1 MAKLKW
7 IALLLPLIFLNF
19 IPRPL
24 QREAVVKYVIGEVEA
39 LSGQQTG
46 WRNLKINN
54 TLIEGDRIKT
64 ALNSR
69 VELTMPDGTILKIN
83 ENTIFD
89 IDEIKIPD
97 EDHEDKMVFTL
108 WAGNI
113 WAKFTKLISPRQE
126 RRVESPGAVVAIRG
140 TTIEMNVDM
149 DQNTR
154 VRVAEGSVVVKSK
167 DTQGEVTVSA
177 NQETFIARGKAPS
190 RPSSIQTQPE
200 VKESTKYMFTVNLKS
215 PIITEPS
222 VLVSGL
228 QLTGWV
234 PKGSQLIANQVTVQV
249 GFDGTFNTRV
259 RVQEGLNRINL
270 TAKHGKKSETRE
282 LKVYVNTKRP
292 EIRLSSPL
300 VAGFYNRR
308 DYSLSGAVFDLT
320 PGDRIKVYINKEEV
334 VEVIGRGSFNRTVIL
349 NEGKN
354 DIRVV
359 AKDRSGNTTEISQRL
374 FLDTVKPILTVT
386 EPAQQIHYRF
396 EPPAPPTVTSV
407 RREQVVRGVII
418 DPQPSSGL
426 KRVLVNGK
434 EIKPRSDG
442 SFMTTIPLVRGD
454 NRLNFEVEDMAG
466 NIYRNNTRL
475 VRVAK

>member
-1 MAKLKW
+1 MAKLRW

-19 IPRPL
+19 TPIPL

-39 LSGQQTG
+39 QSRQQTS

-54 TLIEGDRIKT
+54 TLMEGDRIKT

-69 VELTMPDGTILKIN
+69 VELSMPDGTILKIN

-89 IDEIKIPD
+89 LDEIKIPD
-97 EDHEDKMVFTL
+97 EDQEDKMVFTI

-154 VRVAEGSVVVKSK
+154 VRVEEGSVVVKSK
-167 DTQGEVTVSA
+167 DAEGEVTVSA
-177 NQETFIARGKAPS
+177 NQETFVARGKAPS
-190 RPSSIQTQPE
+190 RPGTIRTQP
-200 VKESTKYMFTVNLKS
+200 KESDSEKFMFSVNLKS
-215 PIITEPS
+215 QIITEPS
-222 VLVSGL
+222 VLVAGL

-234 PKGSQLIANQVTVQV
+234 PKGSQLIANQRPVQV

-270 TAKHGKKSETRE
+270 TAKHGKTSETRE
-282 LKVYVNTKRP
+282 LKVFVNTKRP

-308 DYSLSGAVFDLT
+308 DYSLSGGVFDIT
-320 PGDRIKVYINKEEV
+320 PGDKIKVYINNEEV
-334 VEVIGRGSFNRTVIL
+334 AEVIGRGSFNRTVIL

-374 FLDTVKPILTVT
+374 FLDTIKPILTVT
-386 EPAQQIHYRF
+386 EPAQQIYYRF

-407 RREQVVRGVII
+407 RREQVIRGMII

-426 KRVLVNGK
+426 KRILVNGK

-442 SFMTTIPLVRGD
+442 SFVTTIPLVQGD

-466 NIYRNNTRL
+466 NIARDNTRI